1 MSRPAATFDGLVKA
15 PVLPR
20 SVLLRRASGGRSAV
34 LVIAALL
41 GGVLF
46 GLVAVLGNPVF
57 VALAAGLVLGPLL
70 LFSPLGTVWAFMA
83 GSLLLA
89 GVVPLFAGAV
99 GSRMAWALSGL
110 GFLLFALALVRAA
123 VDPRT
128 RRHTPAFVWVLL
140 AFVGYTVINAALQGS
155 SVYEFASGFKRYH
168 QAVGLTLALVWL
180 GFSPSQF
187 AQWRRL
193 FVVAVV
199 VQTPLALYQLWHFV
213 PIREALRWANPG
225 LVPVDV
231 VAGTFGS
238 GLLGGG
244 ANSAMAAFLVGMLGF
259 AIAYRREGLFS
270 RGQFLLLLP
279 FLLVPLTLG
288 ETKIVVI
295 LLPVVFLTLFWRR
308 LLTRPLFG
316 LIGLLLGAL
325 MTVGA
330 GLLYVQMSSTSI
342 EDRIANTIE
351 YNFGDHGYGLAV
363 LNRTTVLTFWA
374 KEQSLE
380 DPVGAVMG
388 HGLGTAH
395 DVTGGSMA
403 RRFPGYGI
411 GLTTASLLLW
421 EQGVFGLML
430 FLVAWAL
437 AVRAAIRLLR
447 SATDP
452 DERAT
457 LTGIVAALWII
468 GIYFVYHDLPV
479 ESLPYQTFSASIL
492 GYLAWLHR
500 QRALASAR

>member
-1 MSRPAATFDGLVKA
+1 MSRRAATFDGLVKA
-15 PVLPR
+15 PMLPR
-20 SVLLRRASGGRSAV
+20 SVLSRQGSGARSAG

-41 GGVLF
+41 GALLF
-46 GLVAVLGNPVF
+46 GLVAVMGNPVF

-89 GVVPLFAGAV
+89 GVVQLFAGSV

-110 GFLLFALALVRAA
+110 GFLLFALALVRAV

-128 RRHTPAFVWVLL
+128 RRHTPAFIWLL
-140 AFVGYTVINAALQGS
+140 LVFVGYTVVNAALQGS

-168 QAVGLTLALVWL
+168 QAVGLTLALTWL
-180 GFSPSQF
+180 GFSGLQF

-193 FVVAVV
+193 FVLAVV

-244 ANSAMAAFLVGMLGF
+244 ANSGMAAFLVVMLGF
-259 AIAYRREGLFS
+259 AIAYRREGLIS
-270 RGQFLLLLP
+270 RGRFVLLLAFLLT
-279 FLLVPLTLG
+279 PLALG
-288 ETKIVVI
+288 ETKIVVV

-316 LIGLLLGAL
+316 LIGLSLGIL
-325 MTVGA
+325 MTLSA
-330 GLLYVQMSSTSI
+330 ATIYVQMSNKSLD
-342 EDRIANTIE
+342 DRIADTIA
-351 YNFGDHGYGLAV
+351 YNFGDRGYGRAV

-374 KEQSLE
+374 NEQSLA

-395 DVTGGSMA
+395 DVTGGSVA
-403 RRFPGYGI
+403 RRFSGYGI